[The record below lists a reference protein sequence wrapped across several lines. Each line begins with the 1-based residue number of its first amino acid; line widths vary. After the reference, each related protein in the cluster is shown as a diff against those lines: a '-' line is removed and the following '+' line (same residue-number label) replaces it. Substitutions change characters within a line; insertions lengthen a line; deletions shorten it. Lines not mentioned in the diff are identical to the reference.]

1 MSNLLKEAIVDA
13 KALKEAALKNA
24 EASIIEKY
32 STEVKNTFDK
42 LLEQEDLGLAMGG
55 ESDLGAMEEPALGS
69 DTDLLA
75 APGGIEDP
83 AMADAPQEDIVE
95 DDEVPLAAADG
106 LSDKTS
112 KLGAPVKFD
121 LDLGALQEAI
131 GELQATQ
138 QMLEEEA
145 ELDVSEEEI
154 FEILTEDE
162 EGVFAP
168 NHYCVHHGGVE
179 HNGSIEM
186 AEAVS
191 HNYDKKLDRVT
202 HYDMKLS
209 DGTVLENISTEDIQV
224 TNASLAEEHSH
235 SPGKR
240 DEDDPEKEEPEEGES
255 EEGEDEDSD
264 SLAAQAPP
272 EDKVTS
278 ADFQNLKKGKTYRE
292 SVDDD
297 LDLDSLVNAITEKL
311 TVDMGADLAGWA
323 GRSSEDKTYQ
333 IEKEMAYRRN
343 TDVEE
348 ELKDLKKAHEELV
361 FENKQLNEQLLQYK
375 QATNELKEG
384 LQDVNISNARLLY
397 TNRVLRDTS
406 LNERQK
412 ETIVEAI
419 SKAGSVAEARTILD
433 TLQSTVQSTPKRGPK
448 SLNEAITRRSSVI
461 RASRHDSES
470 TSSDPFQDRM
480 KRLAGIK
487 K

>member
-32 STEVKNTFDK
+32 STEVKQTFDK
-42 LLEQEDLGLAMGG
+42 LLEQDDLGLGMGG
-55 ESDLGAMEEPALGS
+55 EGDLGAMEEPALGGES
-69 DTDLLA
+69 DLLA

-83 AMADAPQEDIVE
+83 AMAGAPQEDIIE
-95 DDEVPLAAADG
+95 DDDVPLAAADG
-106 LSDKTS
+106 ISDKTS
-112 KLGAPVKFD
+112 KPGDQVKFD

-131 GELQATQ
+131 SELQATQ
-138 QMLEEEA
+138 QMIEEEA

-154 FEILTEDE
+154 FEIL
-162 EGVFAP
+162 
-168 NHYCVHHGGVE
+168 
-179 HNGSIEM
+179 
-186 AEAVS
+186 
-191 HNYDKKLDRVT
+191 
-202 HYDMKLS
+202 
-209 DGTVLENISTEDIQV
+209 
-224 TNASLAEEHSH
+224 AEEEH
-235 SPGKR
+235 
-240 DEDDPEKEEPEEGES
+240 EEEEEEEEEEEKES
-255 EEGEDEDSD
+255 EED
-264 SLAAQAPP
+264 QP
-272 EDKVTS
+272 EGS
-278 ADFQNLKKGKTYRE
+278 KKKIKNPGPYKTGAELGY
-292 SVDDD
+292 DDD
-297 LDLDSLVNAITEKL
+297 GDGIPDGADSHPHDGSKHGKKSSKKEQLDLDGLVDAITEKL

-361 FENKQLNEQLLQYK
+361 FENKQLQEQLLQYK

-384 LQDVNISNARLLY
+384 LQDVNLSNARLLY
-397 TNRVLRDTS
+397 TNRVLRNTS

-461 RASRHDSES
+461 RASRHEKSD
-470 TSSDPFQDRM
+470 SSDPFQDRM